1 MFRYLLSLDVKAM
14 TFRCYKFAQWVEVR
28 LIIAE
33 RIQTKLNK
41 DSDCTKKYM
50 EP

>member
-1 MFRYLLSLDVKAM
+1 MSG
-14 TFRCYKFAQWVEVR
+14 VR